1 MPLYYYKNVFS
12 CVNINWPRLGFSKIL
27 QKTFLVCGLIDY
39 FKCCCLRLQTGPLPL
54 RTTKI
59 TWNKDYFS
67 VCMGMFQLG
76 RWAFSLWRARRSW
89 ERVRWRA
96 IRWRHLLKVGFRLLP
111 NSLFD
116 SLRLTELLS
125 RSLGTRHAYVR
136 HLYNYSSN
144 FQIWFFICLNQN
156 GAAPASDQEF
166 IASVRDSRILKK
178 WINYYIVDNRYRR
191 VDTGII
197 PGVQASKS
205 VH

>member
-1 MPLYYYKNVFS
+1 MVWL
-12 CVNINWPRLGFSKIL
+12 IIL
-27 QKTFLVCGLIDY
+27 SAAAFASRPVLCHYAQRKSREI
-39 FKCCCLRLQTGPLPL
+39 
-54 RTTKI
+54 RTT
-59 TWNKDYFS
+59 FQS
-67 VCMGMFQLG
+67 VWECSSLVAG
-76 RWAFSLWRARRSW
+76 R
-89 ERVRWRA
+89 
-96 IRWRHLLKVGFRLLP
+96 
-111 NSLFD
+111 SLFGERED
-116 SLRLTELLS
+116 PGKELGGEPFGDVTCSRWGSGFFQTLYSLRLTELLS
-125 RSLGTRHAYVR
+125 CSLGTRHAYVR